1 MNKKNKVAFIDR
13 DGSMICEP
21 QDTYQIDA
29 LAKLSVLPNVVEG
42 LKQIQND
49 GYKLVMVTN
58 QDGLGTPEFP
68 TEAFETAQNALLSH
82 LKEQGITFYRIFI
95 CPHTPKDNCLCRK
108 PKTGL
113 LDEFLKSEPIDT
125 EKSFVV
131 GDRESDMELAKNLG
145 VRAYRMETN
154 GRFGRI
160 ASVDRITTETGIF
173 VQVNLDGGGKFSVDT
188 GLGFFNHMLE
198 QFSKHSLID
207 LAVYAKGDLYIDEHH
222 TVEDTGLAIAQAL
235 SKALGERRGIA
246 RYGFL
251 LPMDDTLVEV
261 AVDLGGRPYSVFN
274 AEFKRDKV
282 GDLPTELVEH
292 FFRSIADELKANIHI
307 NVRYGK
313 NEHHKIEAIFK
324 AFAKSM
330 RVAVSIDSRLQGE
343 LPTTKGIL

>member
-1 MNKKNKVAFIDR
+1 MNQTSKIAFIDR
-13 DGSMICEP
+13 DGAMIYEP
-21 QDTYQIDA
+21 RDTFQIDS
-29 LAKLSVLPNVVEG
+29 LEKLSILPNVIEG
-42 LKQIQND
+42 LKRIQND

-58 QDGLGTPEFP
+58 QDGLGTPSFS
-68 TEAFETAQNALLSH
+68 TTNFETVQKALLVS
-82 LKEQGITFYRIFI
+82 LKEQGVTFYRVFV
-95 CPHTPKDNCLCRK
+95 CPHTQEDNCACRK

-113 LDEFLKSEPIDT
+113 LDEFLKAEPIDT
-125 EKSFVV
+125 GKSFVV

-145 VRAYRMETN
+145 IRSYRMKTN
-154 GRFGRI
+154 GCFPRI
-160 ASVDRITTETGIF
+160 ASVERITTETNVF
-173 VQVNLDGGGKFSVDT
+173 VQCNLDGHGRFSVDT

-207 LAVYAKGDLYIDEHH
+207 LAVKAKGDLYIDEHH
-222 TVEDTGLAIAQAL
+222 TVEDVALTIAKAL
-235 SKALGERRGIA
+235 SAALGDRRGIT

-261 AVDLGGRPYSVFN
+261 GIDLGGRPYTVFN
-274 AEFKRDKV
+274 AEFKRDKI

-307 NVRYGK
+307 NVRYSK

-330 RVAVSIDSRLQGE
+330 RAAVLIDDRLQGE
-343 LPTTKGIL
+343 LPTTKGKI